1 MVSNNLRYYLEQLDF
16 VRNVRVDNPGGRR
29 EVQLTFDPVTLASY
43 NISTSAITQA
53 LNSLNRTTSTGASF
67 KVGTD
72 EYDIVIMEDLT
83 EEEEEMG
90 RWEKTMDDLRRVI
103 VTDANGGTHEL
114 QQLATIRLSRGPS
127 EVRRVNRD
135 RRVNVT
141 YTISQS
147 EELPKDVLDGYQP
160 VSSSS

>member
-1 MVSNNLRYYLEQLDF
+1 MEASSHF
-16 VRNVRVDNPGGRR
+16 VKADIP
-29 EVQLTFDPVTLASY
+29 LHPSD

-72 EYDIVIMEDLT
+72 EYDIVIMDDLT
-83 EEEEEMG
+83 EEEEEM
-90 RWEKTMDDLRRVI
+90 RAWEKTLDDLRRVT
-103 VTDANGGTHEL
+103 VTDANGGIHEL
-114 QQLATIRLSRGPS
+114 QQLANIRLSRGPS

-141 YTISQS
+141 YSISQS
-147 EELPKDVLDGYQP
+147 EELPKDVLDGYHDQIDDLIANYNLP
-160 VSSSS
+160 SGLALEVHAA

>member
-1 MVSNNLRYYLEQLDF
+1 LEF
-16 VRNVRVDNPGGRR
+16 VRDVRVDNPGGRR
-29 EVQLTFDPVTLASY
+29 EVQLTFDPVALASY
-43 NISTSAITQA
+43 NITNQAITQA
-53 LNSLNRTTSTGASF
+53 LGSLNRSTSTGASF

-72 EYDIVIMEDLT
+72 EYDIVIMDDIT
-83 EEEEEMG
+83 EEEEEMQ

-114 QQLATIRLSRGPS
+114 QQIASIRLSRGPS

-141 YTISQS
+141 YAI
-147 EELPKDVLDGYQP
+147 
-160 VSSSS
+160 